1 MDSLKAFLKEK
12 GLYLVCLGLILAAT
26 VASIWAIRNVMRGV
40 EQLGAQENTQQGG
53 SHMESA
59 GYRRKQPG
67 QRCAADYAGT
77 VSAGICLVAIL
88 WGVVTICRRA
98 GRIWQF
104 CRVVRAAG
112 RLVRLAGEW

>member
-53 SHMESA
+53 VTWNPPDTAVNNPASDVPQTTPAPSA
-59 GYRRKQPG
+59 P
-67 QRCAADYAGT
+67 A
-77 VSAGICLVAIL
+77 SASSQSSDS
-88 WGVVTICRRA
+88 RA
-98 GRIWQF
+98 LA
-104 CRVVRAAG
+104 VRAD
-112 RLVRLAGEW
+112 LAVLPRRPRSRPPRTPCR